1 MAIGRWIGFAMCG
14 VAGAVASVLA
24 FAPASFA
31 DMALRQATL
40 GRVRLAETD
49 GTIWAGS
56 GRLVLTDVETG
67 EAAASGPVTGGLA
80 MPGRIGWEVRAL
92 PLVLGLVDAR
102 ISLDARQAPVRISG
116 NPTDLRVGAGSL
128 DLPSA
133 QLARLGSPWNT
144 IRPSA
149 ALSMRWDALSI
160 RQGVLDGRASIE
172 LRDTSSAMTPIRPLG
187 TYRIDVTGT
196 GRDVALSLV
205 TLSGPLKLEG
215 KGSWDRRA
223 GVRFTAEASADGP
236 EQFALQSLL
245 ALIGRRQGDRT
256 IIKIGG

>member
-1 MAIGRWIGFAMCG
+1 MAIGRWVGFALFG
-14 VAGAVASVLA
+14 VAGAVSSALA

-31 DMALRQATL
+31 DLALRQATL
-40 GRVRLAETD
+40 GRVRLAEAV
-49 GTIWAGS
+49 GTVWTGS
-56 GRLVLTDVETG
+56 GRVVLTD
-67 EAAASGPVTGGLA
+67 AAATETVPSGPVASGLA
-80 MPGRIGWEVRAL
+80 IPGRIGWSVRVL
-92 PLVLGLVDAR
+92 PLLLGLVDATV
-102 ISLDARQAPVRISG
+102 SLDAARPPVRISG

-149 ALSMRWDALSI
+149 ALSMRWDALAI

-172 LRDTSSAMTPIRPLG
+172 LRDTASAMTPIRPLG

-205 TLSGPLKLEG
+205 TLSGPLRLEG
-215 KGSWDRRA
+215 RGSWDRRA
-223 GVRFTAEASADGP
+223 GVRFTAEARADGP
-236 EQFALQSLL
+236 ERFALQSLL
-245 ALIGRRQGDRT
+245 SLIGSREGDRT
-256 IIKIGG
+256 IIRIGG

>member
-1 MAIGRWIGFAMCG
+1 MTIGRWIGFALCG
-14 VAGAVASVLA
+14 AAGAVAATLA

-40 GRVRLAETD
+40 GRVRLAETT
-49 GTIWAGS
+49 GTIWTGS

-67 EAAASGPVTGGLA
+67 EAAANGPVAGGLA
-80 MPGRIGWEVRAL
+80 IPGRIGWEVRAL
-92 PLVLGLVDAR
+92 PLVLGLVDAQL
-102 ISLDARQAPVRISG
+102 SLDSRRPPVRISG

-172 LRDTSSAMTPIRPLG
+172 LRDTASAMTPIRPLG

-223 GVRFTAEASADGP
+223 GVRFTAEAHADGP